1 MRGVYG
7 VRRVKGASTGLVVM
21 SPSSPGEYYSTG
33 ARDNISDMDYHD
45 HYNIPPSEL

>member
-21 SPSSPGEYYSTG
+21 SPSSPGGYYSTG